1 MLERVRNT
9 GLVLHFYPHRLV
21 LLPSPCTRGEGL
33 GVGRLRR
40 VSIGFFDREF
50 NVSLRFRSVNK

>member
-9 GLVLHFYPHRLV
+9 GLVPHFYPHLLV

-40 VSIGFFDREF
+40 VSIGFLIVNSMSRC
-50 NVSLRFRSVNK
+50 VSEA